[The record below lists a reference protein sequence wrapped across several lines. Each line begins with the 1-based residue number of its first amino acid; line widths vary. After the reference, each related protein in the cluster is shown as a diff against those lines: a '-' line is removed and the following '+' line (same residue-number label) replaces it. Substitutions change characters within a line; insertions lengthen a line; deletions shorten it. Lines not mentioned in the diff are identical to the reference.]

1 MTPFGLR
8 KHSYLMV
15 PGWYVGRDHKPLVTF
30 AAESGLRLLPTH
42 EWWDKGGGQ
51 YRPTPALR
59 ALLRD
64 CRDADVSIGMHT
76 LIAVGFP
83 GAATGPQWPIGMLRD
98 QRLRDLSASM
108 SGCRMLTPTGWRY
121 QAESA
126 AAAAAEHGI
135 NWVYSDGLEEAHEVD
150 GQLYEATRDLLA
162 IQRDTLAL
170 AGVELAH
177 ELIGSDPEH
186 VPSAC
191 DLYESETLEQSLFT
205 GRRRGALHS
214 VLRCLATG
222 KGASGTRPGRYG
234 CVGWIPL
241 GAAHGVLTGHHLE
254 LVLDL
259 ARVARVPVALQ
270 LHPRWTTWISDAIA
284 FKRPDATRA
293 VLARAIREFVEGG

>member
-1 MTPFGLR
+1 MAVPAYGLR
-8 KHSYLMV
+8 AHSYLMV
-15 PGWYVGRDHKPLVTF
+15 PGWFVGRGHGPLVAF
-30 AAESGLRLLPTH
+30 AADSGLRLLPTH
-42 EWWDKGGGQ
+42 EWWHAGGGQ
-51 YRPTPALR
+51 YRPSAALR
-59 ALLRD
+59 GLLRD
-64 CRDADVSIGMHT
+64 CRTAGVSVGMHT
-76 LIAVGFP
+76 LLAVGFP
-83 GAATGPQWPIGMLRD
+83 GAATGPQWPLGMLRD
-98 QRLRDLSASM
+98 QRLRDTSAAM
-108 SGCRMLTPTGWRY
+108 SGCRMLTPAGWRY

-135 NWVYSDGLEEAHEVD
+135 TWVYSDGLEEAHEVD

-191 DLYESETLEQSLFT
+191 DLYETETLEQSLFA

-214 VLRCLATG
+214 VMRCLATG

-241 GAAHGVLTGHHLE
+241 GARHGVLTEHDLG

-270 LHPRWTTWISDAIA
+270 LHPGWATW
-284 FKRPDATRA
+284 PDSTRG
-293 VLARAIREFVEGG
+293 VLARAVREFVEG